1 MTQATQSDYVFTL
14 ILDGISDLTPDVMDA
29 IYEAGFDDALLG
41 ISEGVPYL
49 DLEREA
55 TSAREAVVGAVIQ
68 VHQASKGIRVIR
80 VEPENFVPDAELQ
93 RYCDSLAAPSAS

>member
-1 MTQATQSDYVFTL
+1 MTQASPSTYAFTL
-14 ILDGISDLTPDVMDA
+14 ILDGITDLTPDVADA

-55 TSAREAVVGAVIQ
+55 TSGREAVVGAVIQ
-68 VHQASKGIRVIR
+68 VHQVGKGIRVVR
-80 VEPENFVPDAELQ
+80 VEPEEYLPAPELQ
-93 RYCDSLAAPSAS
+93 RFWQTLPAPSAP